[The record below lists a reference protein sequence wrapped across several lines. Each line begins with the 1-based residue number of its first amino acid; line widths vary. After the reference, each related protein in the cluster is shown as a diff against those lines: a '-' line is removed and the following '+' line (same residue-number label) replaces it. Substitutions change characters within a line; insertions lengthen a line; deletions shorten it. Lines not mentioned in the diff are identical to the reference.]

1 MTSDRITAL
10 YARVSTEEQARE
22 GQSIENQ
29 IDRLTAYAKFQGWQ
43 NVQVFADYGE
53 SAKNMDRPEMQRLLK
68 LIKRNKIAVV
78 ATMAVDRLSRDL
90 LDMLQFVEL
99 CEDHRAAY
107 VCAALNFDTGTP
119 IGRMV
124 LQILAAFAE
133 FERSMISTRVK
144 SNMMD
149 IAEKQGRY
157 LSVPPFGYELDEHKN
172 LVIVPEEAEWVRRV
186 ADMYIAGHGYRAI
199 AIWLNEN
206 NVRTKKG
213 KTWYTSTVRQMLTNE
228 LYAGT
233 LIWNRRYLNK
243 AGQQRWRDP
252 SEWIVH
258 EDAHPAIYSEEQW
271 AEITKRLKRKRP
283 QGGEKQMK
291 YRLTGLLRCGYCGQ
305 AMVSRR
311 YSNKGPH
318 KDRRVYICAGYQKNG
333 TCQYHI
339 IFMDEADQA
348 IYETL
353 EDFAGGLIDIP
364 EDAILKATESRHAEL
379 ERQAAA
385 VDLKFQRQIQAF
397 ENGLIGERDLK
408 IARDRIEKEREF
420 IEQERSR
427 AQTEVPAKDRIRQIV
442 RKEARQLLWLW
453 ENGEMP
459 VIQNT
464 LRMIIDH
471 IVVIDRKVAEI
482 RLSDEL
488 FSFDA

>member
-1 MTSDRITAL
+1 MTPNRITAL

-43 NVQVFADYGE
+43 NVQIFADYGE
-53 SAKNMDRPEMQRLLK
+53 SAKNMDRPEMQRLIK
-68 LIKRNKIAVV
+68 LVKRNKISVV

-99 CEDHRAAY
+99 CEEHKTAY

-149 IAEKQGRY
+149 IAQKQGRY
-157 LSVPPFGYELDEHKN
+157 LSVPPYGYEFDEHKN
-172 LVIVPEEAEWVRRV
+172 LVIVPEEAKWVRRI

-233 LIWNRRYLNK
+233 MIWNRRYLNK

-271 AEITKRLKRKRP
+271 AEITKRVKRKRP
-283 QGGEKQMK
+283 QGGERQLKF
-291 YRLTGLLRCGYCGQ
+291 RLSGMLRCGYCGY
-305 AMVSRR
+305 AMGARR

-318 KDRRVYICAGYQKNG
+318 KDRRTYICTGYQKKG
-333 TCQYHI
+333 DCQYHF

-348 IYETL
+348 VYEAL
-353 EDFAGGLIDIP
+353 EIFAGGMVDIP
-364 EDAILKATESRHAEL
+364 EDALANATENRHLEL
-379 ERQAAA
+379 ERRTAAI
-385 VDLKFQRQIQAF
+385 DQKFQRQIQAF
-397 ENGLIGERDLK
+397 ENGLISERDLK
-408 IARDRIEKEREF
+408 IARDRIEKEREVL
-420 IEQERSR
+420 EQERKR
-427 AQTEVPAKDRIRQIV
+427 IQVEVPARDKIRQLV
-442 RKEARQLLWLW
+442 SKEAKQLLWLW
-453 ENGEMP
+453 ENGELP

-471 IVVIDRKVAEI
+471 IVVIDGKIAEI

-488 FSFDA
+488 FSLSP

>member
-53 SAKNMDRPEMQRLLK
+53 SAKNMDRPEMQRLIK
-68 LIKRNKIAVV
+68 LVKRNKISVV

-99 CEDHRAAY
+99 CEEHKTAY

-149 IAEKQGRY
+149 IAQKQGRY
-157 LSVPPFGYELDEHKN
+157 LSVPPYGYEFDEHKN
-172 LVIVPEEAEWVRRV
+172 LVIVPEEAKWVRRI

-199 AIWLNEN
+199 AKWLNEN
-206 NVRTKKG
+206 DVQTRRGKIWYSSTIKG
-213 KTWYTSTVRQMLTNE
+213 ILTNE

-233 LIWNRRYLNK
+233 VIWGRRYYNK
-243 AGQQRWRDP
+243 NSQMRWRDP

-258 EDAHPAIYSEEQW
+258 EDAHPPIYSEEQW
-271 AEITKRLKRKRP
+271 TEITKRIKRRMPK
-283 QGGEKQMK
+283 GGERQMK
-291 YRLTGLLRCGYCGQ
+291 FRLSGMLRCGYCGQ
-305 AMVSRR
+305 AMVARHYANR
-311 YSNKGPH
+311 GRN
-318 KDRRVYICAGYQKNG
+318 KDRRAYICSGYQKEG
-333 TCQYHI
+333 SCQFHHI
-339 IFMDEADQA
+339 FLDEADQTV
-348 IYETL
+348 YEAL
-353 EDFAGGLIDIP
+353 EELAGGIIDIP
-364 EDAILKATESRHAEL
+364 EDALAKATENRYAEL
-379 ERQAAA
+379 DRRTAAI
-385 VDLKFQRQIQAF
+385 DQKIQRQIQAF

-408 IARDRIEKEREF
+408 IARDRIDKEREF
-420 IEQERSR
+420 VEEERKR
-427 AQTEVPAKDRIRQIV
+427 IQADAPAKNQIRQLV
-442 RKEARQLLWLW
+442 KKEAKQLLWLW

-464 LRMIIDH
+464 IRMIIDEI
-471 IVVIDRKVAEI
+471 IVLDGKIAEI

-488 FSFDA
+488 FSFDS